1 MPNLT
6 GPVRV
11 AERLSGTP
19 EVPQDARELLFSLA
33 EDMVVLKAQ
42 ITALLGKLD
51 AEAGGGVATFDTNY
65 STLCSVAAVKTVP

>member
-33 EDMVVLKAQ
+33 EDMVVLKAR
-42 ITALLGKLD
+42 ITTLLAKLD
-51 AEAGGGVATFDTNY
+51 ADGGVTDTNY
-65 STLCSVAAVKTVP
+65 GTLCSVAAVKTEP